1 MRKKRYEI
9 LLPLRYNDGLPI
21 PPELLDETREELVAQ
36 FGALGVQPNALQGIW
51 IHEGKRH
58 EDDLRRIVVDV
69 EDAPE
74 VHQFFVEYKAKLL
87 ERFQQ
92 LEIYIAS
99 YAVDIL

>member
-9 LLPLRYNDGLPI
+9 LLPLRFSDGLRI
-21 PPELLDETREELVAQ
+21 PLDLLDETREELVAQ
-36 FGALGVQPNALQGIW
+36 FGALSLQPNALQGIW

-58 EDDLRRIVVDV
+58 EDDLRRIVVNV

-74 VHQFFVEYKAKLL
+74 VHQFFVAYKAKLL

-92 LEIYIAS
+92 LEIYIVS
-99 YAVDIL
+99 YPVDIL